1 MISRPYQPE
10 RLALQRQ
17 GFTLVEIVVTVLI
30 MGLML
35 TGITRLLTAVRT
47 SRDLV
52 HNIQEQQLAG
62 PAILDLLERDLR
74 AVFTTSMPI
83 KSHLRVRDNVSM
95 GLDAD
100 RVDFVTSTD
109 SLTWVGEGERQ
120 VRADICEV
128 GYCLRPNPDD
138 SDFLEMYRRE
148 GFGVDDDGFSGG
160 SYVLVHDHIT
170 GFNVDVFS
178 EDGPDADPLQEWG
191 MDSSDA
197 ETMGLPASLRISL
210 EIELQPRLLRE
221 TQGHLRQKQKF
232 TYTRVIRLP
241 EPLRLAQKDV
251 PRYAIP
257 SPSSGDAE
265 GEEGAEGASTEVGG
279 PAGNSG
285 GRGGPGT
292 GARGAPT
299 GPVIIGSKTDG
310 SPGSGG

>member
-1 MISRPYQPE
+1 VILSPRRIQPTG
-10 RLALQRQ
+10 

-74 AVFTTSMPI
+74 GVFITSMPL
-83 KSHLRVRDNVSM
+83 KSHLRVMDNVRV

-100 RVDFVTSTD
+100 RIDFVATTD
-109 SLTWVGEGERQ
+109 SLIWFGGDDRQ
-120 VRADICEV
+120 VRSDICEV

-148 GFGVDDDGFSGG
+148 GFGVDEDVFEGG
-160 SYVLVHDHIT
+160 TYVLVHDHIT
-170 GFNVDVFS
+170 GFNVEVYS
-178 EDGPDADPLQEWG
+178 EDGPDADPLDEWG
-191 MDSSDA
+191 MNASDV
-197 ETMGLPASLRISL
+197 ETTGLPASLRISL

-221 TQGHLRQKQKF
+221 SQGHMRQKQKF
-232 TYTRVIRLP
+232 LYTRVIRLP
-241 EPLRLAQKDV
+241 ESLRLAQKDI

-257 SPSSGDAE
+257 SPQTEAAA
-265 GEEGAEGASTEVGG
+265 GEEGSEEGDMEVGG
-279 PAGNSG
+279 AGGTGDRG
-285 GRGGPGT
+285 GRGGRGG
-292 GARGAPT
+292 GARGAPD
-299 GPVIIGSKTDG
+299 GRVIVGSETDRNEDG
-310 SPGSGG
+310 

>member
-1 MISRPYQPE
+1 MIISPKRA
-10 RLALQRQ
+10 RTTA

-74 AVFTTSMPI
+74 GVFTTSMPL
-83 KSHLRVRDNVSM
+83 KSHLRVMDNVRA

-100 RVDFVTSTD
+100 RIDFLATTD
-109 SLTWVGEGERQ
+109 SLIWFGGDERQ
-120 VRADICEV
+120 VRSDICEV
-128 GYCLRPNPDD
+128 GYCLRTNPDD

-148 GFGVDDDGFSGG
+148 GFGVDEDVFEGG

-170 GFNVDVFS
+170 GFNVEVYS
-178 EDGPDADPLQEWG
+178 EDGPDADPLEEWG
-191 MDSSDA
+191 MNSTDIESI
-197 ETMGLPASLRISL
+197 GLPASLRISL

-221 TQGHLRQKQKF
+221 TQGHMRQKQKF
-232 TYTRVIRLP
+232 LYTRVIRLP
-241 EPLRLAQKDV
+241 ESLRLAQKDI

-257 SPSSGDAE
+257 SAQSEAAA
-265 GEEGAEGASTEVGG
+265 GEEGSEEGDMEVGG
-279 PAGNSG
+279 AGGGG
-285 GRGGPGT
+285 GRGGRGGGT
-292 GARGAPT
+292 RT
-299 GPVIIGSKTDG
+299 GPDGRVIDG
-310 SPGSGG
+310 STTDRGGGGGGDGGN

>member
-1 MISRPYQPE
+1 MISRHAHAK
-10 RLALQRQ
+10 RDA

-74 AVFTTSMPI
+74 GVFITSMPL
-83 KSHLRVRDNVSM
+83 KSHLRVMDNVRL

-100 RVDFVTSTD
+100 RIDFVATTD
-109 SLTWVGEGERQ
+109 SLTWIGEGDRQ

-128 GYCLRPNPDD
+128 GYCLRPNPKD

-148 GFGVDDDGFSGG
+148 DFGVDEDGFQGG
-160 SYVLVHDHIT
+160 SYVLLHDHVT
-170 GFNVDVFS
+170 GFNVEIFS
-178 EDGPDADPLQEWG
+178 EDGPDADPLNEWG
-191 MDSSDA
+191 MNRADV
-197 ETMGLPASLRISL
+197 ETTGLPASLRISL

-221 TQGHLRQKQKF
+221 TQGHMRQKQKF
-232 TYTRVIRLP
+232 LYTRVIRLP
-241 EPLRLAQKDV
+241 ESLRLAQKDI

-257 SPSSGDAE
+257 SPQSAAAS
-265 GEEGAEGASTEVGG
+265 GEEGSEEGNMEVGG
-279 PAGNSG
+279 AG
-285 GRGGPGT
+285 GRGGRGGRGGGT
-292 GARGAPT
+292 RGAPD
-299 GPVIIGSKTDG
+299 GRVIVGSETDRNEDG
-310 SPGSGG
+310 

>member
-1 MISRPYQPE
+1 MIRSR
-10 RLALQRQ
+10 RRVTSSA

-35 TGITRLLTAVRT
+35 TGITRLLTTVRT

-74 AVFTTSMPI
+74 GVFTTGMPL
-83 KSHLRVRDNVSM
+83 KSHLRVTNNVRV

-100 RVDFVTSTD
+100 RIDFVATTD
-109 SLTWVGEGERQ
+109 SLIWFGGDDRQ

-148 GFGVDDDGFSGG
+148 GFGVDEDVFEGG

-170 GFNVDVFS
+170 GFNVEVYS
-178 EDGPDADPLQEWG
+178 EDGPDADPLDEWG
-191 MDSSDA
+191 MNSSDV
-197 ETMGLPASLRISL
+197 ETTGLPASLRISL

-221 TQGHLRQKQKF
+221 TQGHMRQKQKF
-232 TYTRVIRLP
+232 LYTRVIRLP
-241 EPLRLAQKDV
+241 ESLRLAQKDI

-257 SPSSGDAE
+257 SPQSETAA
-265 GEEGAEGASTEVGG
+265 GEEGSEEGDMEVGG
-279 PAGNSG
+279 AGGVG
-285 GRGGPGT
+285 GRGGRG
-292 GARGAPT
+292 GRGGGVRGAPD
-299 GPVIIGSKTDG
+299 GRVIIGSETDRDEDD
-310 SPGSGG
+310 

>member
-1 MISRPYQPE
+1 MIVSPR
-10 RLALQRQ
+10 RTTTT

-74 AVFTTSMPI
+74 GVFITSMPL
-83 KSHLRVRDNVSM
+83 KSHLRVMDNVRA

-100 RVDFVTSTD
+100 RIDFVATTD
-109 SLTWVGEGERQ
+109 SLIWFGGDDRQ
-120 VRADICEV
+120 VRSDICEV
-128 GYCLRPNPDD
+128 GYCLRTNPDD

-148 GFGVDDDGFSGG
+148 GFGVDEDAFEGG

-170 GFNVDVFS
+170 GFNVEVYS
-178 EDGPDADPLQEWG
+178 EDGPDADPLEEWG
-191 MDSSDA
+191 MNSTDID
-197 ETMGLPASLRISL
+197 TIGLPASLRISL

-221 TQGHLRQKQKF
+221 TQGHMRQKQKF
-232 TYTRVIRLP
+232 LYTRVIRLP
-241 EPLRLAQKDV
+241 ESLRLAQKDI

-257 SPSSGDAE
+257 RAQSEAAA
-265 GEEGAEGASTEVGG
+265 GEEGSEEGDMEVGG
-279 PAGNSG
+279 AGGSG
-285 GRGGPGT
+285 GRGAGGRGG
-292 GARGAPT
+292 GARTAPD
-299 GPVIIGSKTDG
+299 GKVIDG
-310 SPGSGG
+310 SSAVNSDRVGGGD